1 MSHFWLTVDL
11 SPPTLSLSG
20 AHRSELRRQIERL
33 REERDLSR
41 ARHLAGG
48 YKPAVKVD
56 DLRWL
61 LDKEDNGGSL
71 AAGAAK
77 EAEGELREVEAGVI
91 KLRIAYGSLRNQT
104 LQRSHKVEALERELR
119 LVLQQNAETT
129 SDRKF
134 ASTVQARHAATLA
147 RVEQMEQLA
156 EEQVEYRTT
165 LLLGVRTGTGP

>member
-1 MSHFWLTVDL
+1 M
-11 SPPTLSLSG
+11 G
-20 AHRSELRRQIERL
+20 
-33 REERDLSR
+33 
-41 ARHLAGG
+41 
-48 YKPAVKVD
+48 
-56 DLRWL
+56 
-61 LDKEDNGGSL
+61 